1 MLNVFPFSSSK
12 ELRKVVLLVT
22 PLQESWHLIATVYW
36 NRTIFCIP
44 LGTWKNDINFVLCV
58 CVKPFS
64 KLSSLYFCTVL
75 WQEGS
80 KKRASK
86 KGRLS
91 IWGFWGFVSKADVVW
106 LNYKRTCLITSL
118 SWTCQELHPKNKT
131 WHIKKKHHLLWMM
144 PMLSLAVRLFKQKA
158 SRWQPEHFFS
168 SLICLLLLTLGA
180 SVCCVP
186 VGTLIRAHSAVS
198 WHQTSDSWQ
207 MCR

>member
-1 MLNVFPFSSSK
+1 MLNVFPFSGSK
-12 ELRKVVLLVT
+12 ELRKLLLLVT

-44 LGTWKNDINFVLCV
+44 LGAWKNGINFVLCV
-58 CVKPFS
+58 CVKSFS
-64 KLSSLYFCTVL
+64 KPSSLYFCAVL

-118 SWTCQELHPKNKT
+118 SRTCQELHPKNKT

-144 PMLSLAVRLFKQKA
+144 PTLGLGVRLFKQKA
-158 SRWQPEHFFS
+158 SRWQPEHFFFFN
-168 SLICLLLLTLGA
+168 L
-180 SVCCVP
+180 P
-186 VGTLIRAHSAVS
+186 VAFDPG
-198 WHQTSDSWQ
+198 
-207 MCR
+207 C